1 MGVWMKTVIVVACVS
16 VTAAS
21 GVYLYSANAERVSG
35 NDVQHQREAAKNEL
49 MQFAGAVAG
58 EDDKV
63 VEWCG
68 AMDRLTQPGGSQEH
82 SPAAANFLRNCRI
95 LGYL

>member
-1 MGVWMKTVIVVACVS
+1 MGAWMKAVIVVACVS

-21 GVYLYSANAERVSG
+21 GVYLYSANAERVAVI
-35 NDVQHQREAAKNEL
+35 DVQRQREAARAEL
-49 MQFAGAVAG
+49 MQFAGAKADEEG
-58 EDDKV
+58 KV

-68 AMDRLTQPGGSQEH
+68 AMERLARPGGSQEH

-95 LGYL
+95 LGHL